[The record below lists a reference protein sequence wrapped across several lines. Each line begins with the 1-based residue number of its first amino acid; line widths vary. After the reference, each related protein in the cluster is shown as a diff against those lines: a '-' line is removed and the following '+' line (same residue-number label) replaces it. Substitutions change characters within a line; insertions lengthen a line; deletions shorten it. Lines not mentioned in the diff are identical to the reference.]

1 MSARASFSKE
11 RRKKAMSERIPV
23 GIINVTSYT
32 GAELARLLL
41 AHPHFRLCE
50 VTGRSAQGQ
59 RLNDFFPHLA
69 SGDLTITEHI
79 NEAQLV
85 FVALPH
91 GAAAEVI
98 PGLLTEGRRVVDL
111 SADFRLKDAETYA
124 TWYKHTHP
132 RPDLLKQA
140 VYGLCELHHEELREA
155 RLVGNPGCYP
165 TATILALAPA
175 LAAGIIKPDVIVDAK
190 SGVSGAGRSLSL
202 TNHFSEAN
210 ENLAAY
216 GLDGHR
222 HTPEMEQELR
232 RQMQQPD
239 TLRFTFLPHL
249 VPMTRGI
256 LAACY
261 ADLLEPLGVEKIR
274 DIYQRFYAGSPFV
287 RLTARPP
294 ETKWTIGSNSCL
306 LYPTLDKRTGRLI
319 VVSCIDNLVKGAS
332 GQAVQC
338 ANILSGL
345 PETAGLSASAVFP

>member
-1 MSARASFSKE
+1 MSAK
-11 RRKKAMSERIPV
+11 IPV

-41 AHPHFRLCE
+41 AHPQFTLSE

-59 RLNDFFPHLA
+59 RLNEFFPHLA
-69 SGDLTITEHI
+69 SGSLTITEQI

-98 PGLLTEGRRVVDL
+98 PGLLAEGRRVVDL

-124 TWYKHTHP
+124 VWYKHTHP
-132 RPDLLKQA
+132 RPDLLQQA
-140 VYGLCELHHEELREA
+140 VYGLCELHHDELREA

-202 TNHFSEAN
+202 STHFSEAN

-222 HTPEMEQELR
+222 HTAEMEQELR
-232 RQMQQPD
+232 RQLKQPE
-239 TLRFTFLPHL
+239 TLRFTFIPHL

-256 LAACY
+256 LATCY
-261 ADLLEPLGVEKIR
+261 ADLVEQLSGPEIR
-274 DIYQRFYAGSPFV
+274 ALYEQFYAASPFV
-287 RLTARPP
+287 RITARPP
-294 ETKWTIGSNSCL
+294 ETKWTFGSNSCL
-306 LYPTLDKRTGRLI
+306 LYPTVEKRTGRLI

-332 GQAVQC
+332 GQAIQC

>member
-1 MSARASFSKE
+1 
-11 RRKKAMSERIPV
+11 MSERIPV

-41 AHPHFRLCE
+41 AHPQFRLCE
-50 VTGRSAQGQ
+50 VTARSAQGQ

-69 SGDLTITEHI
+69 SGDLTITEQI
-79 NEAQLV
+79 KEAQLV

-98 PGLLTEGRRVVDL
+98 PGLLAEGRRVVDL

-132 RPDLLKQA
+132 RPDLLEQA
-140 VYGLCELHHEELREA
+140 VYGLCELHRDELREA

-175 LAAGIIKPDVIVDAK
+175 LAAGMIKPDVIVDAK
-190 SGVSGAGRSLSL
+190 SGVSGAGRSLALSY
-202 TNHFSEAN
+202 HFSEAN

-232 RQMQQPD
+232 RQMRQPE
-239 TLRFTFLPHL
+239 TLRFTFIPHL

-256 LAACY
+256 LATCY
-261 ADLLEPLGVEKIR
+261 ADLLEPLPVEEIR
-274 DIYQRFYAGSPFV
+274 AMYERFYAGSPFV

-294 ETKWTIGSNSCL
+294 ETKWTFGSNSCL
-306 LYPTLDKRTGRLI
+306 LYPVVDRRTNRLI
-319 VVSCIDNLVKGAS
+319 VVSCLDNLVKGAS
-332 GQAVQC
+332 GQAIQC

-345 PETAGLSASAVFP
+345 AETAGLSASAVFP